1 MTLRNFI
8 EMLGNNPFYI
18 LVFFLL
24 VPFTAILAGFFG
36 KGEGHLSPWKYLY
49 SILIYLAC
57 IPGVFAI
64 AFSVYLFLF
73 ERRSIFD
80 TDLYTQIIP
89 IVSMFVTIFNIRNNV
104 NLDAIPGFNKI
115 SGLILVIAATLIFM
129 WLIDRTHIYAFSY
142 IPFYQ
147 LILIFIG
154 LLLVIRYGLS
164 SFLGGKNAETRKE
177 E

>member
-1 MTLRNFI
+1 
-8 EMLGNNPFYI
+8 MLGNNPFY
-18 LVFFLL
+18 LLLYFVL
-24 VPFTAILAGFFG
+24 VPFTALLAGFFG

-80 TDLYTQIIP
+80 TDLYIQVVP
-89 IVSMFVTIFNIRNNV
+89 IVSMFITIFNIRSNV
-104 NLDAIPGFNKI
+104 NFDAIPGFNKI
-115 SGLILVIAATLIFM
+115 SGLIMMIAATLIFM

-154 LLLVIRYGLS
+154 LFLVIRFGLS
-164 SFLGGKNAETRKE
+164 SFLGGNSSETRSKE
-177 E
+177 

>member
-1 MTLRNFI
+1 MTLRSFI
-8 EMLGNNPFYI
+8 EMLGNNPFY
-18 LVFFLL
+18 LLLYFVL
-24 VPFTAILAGFFG
+24 VPFTALLAGFFG

-80 TDLYTQIIP
+80 TDLYVQIVP
-89 IVSMFVTIFNIRNNV
+89 IVSMFITIFNIRSNV
-104 NLDAIPGFNKI
+104 NFDAIPGFNKI
-115 SGLILVIAATLIFM
+115 SGLIMMIAATLIFM

-154 LLLVIRYGLS
+154 LFLVIRFGLS
-164 SFLGGKNAETRKE
+164 SFFGGNSSEARSKE
-177 E
+177 